1 MTSTRIHLPTKLVEL
16 AESSAESMGIS
27 FDELVR
33 ESLELR
39 LGRVEASWEND
50 PFLSDRE
57 VYEGPAPADLVE
69 NLDDYLY
76 GSKD

>member
-1 MTSTRIHLPTKLVEL
+1 MTSTRIHLPSKLMEL
-16 AESSAESMGIS
+16 AENSAESMGIS
-27 FDELVR
+27 LDELVR

-39 LGRVEASWEND
+39 LGKIEVSWEND

-57 VYEGPAPADLVE
+57 VYEGPTPTDLVE

-76 GSKD
+76 GNKG

>member
-1 MTSTRIHLPTKLVEL
+1 MTSTRIHLPEKLMEL

-27 FDELVR
+27 LDELVR

-39 LGRVEASWEND
+39 LSRIGVSWEND

-57 VYEGPAPADLVE
+57 VYDGPTPPDLVE

>member
-1 MTSTRIHLPTKLVEL
+1 MTSARIQLPDRLIER
-16 AESSAESMGIS
+16 AERSAEKMGIS
-27 FDELVR
+27 LNELIR
-33 ESLELR
+33 ETLELR
-39 LGRVEASWEND
+39 LLKAEPDWEND

-57 VYEGPAPADLVE
+57 VYEGPTPSDLVE